1 MLPRLFNSQFYWSSL
16 SMRLGEPGSF
26 QSLQGTIGTAT
37 MPIFCSCLKVSITDS
52 YAVALRVKRIEI
64 TVSGGVGTR

>member
-37 MPIFCSCLKVSITDS
+37 MPIFCSCLKVSIA
-52 YAVALRVKRIEI
+52 AVALRVKRIKI